1 MCSHDDNQHAV
12 SLSFVDTVYLSS
24 LQNLITY
31 IHEYEVVM
39 SPSRTER
46 RQDAAKRQ
54 IMGVLHDSNK
64 PIDRASASTL
74 KPSKFVLD
82 ANLNGAKPEHI
93 QLLVDD
99 LKKEMLD
106 RQKSFLTAEAQTG
119 KQEQHHA
126 YCTGMLKISKSLKKM
141 TVRDFNKAHN
151 CNLLELLTANVGK
164 KRPLKATE
172 TPAPAMRG
180 KAAATPTRTVARGEA
195 LL

>member
-1 MCSHDDNQHAV
+1 
-12 SLSFVDTVYLSS
+12 
-24 LQNLITY
+24 
-31 IHEYEVVM
+31 M

-46 RQDAAKRQ
+46 RQEAAKRQ
-54 IMGVLHDSNK
+54 IMGVLHECNK
-64 PIDRASASTL
+64 PMDSTTFSTL
-74 KPSKFVLD
+74 KPSQFVLD
-82 ANLNGAKPEHI
+82 ENLNGAEPEQI

-151 CNLLELLTANVGK
+151 CNLLELLSTNVGK
-164 KRPLKATE
+164 KRPLKAME
-172 TPAPAMRG
+172 TPAPTMQG
-180 KAAATPTRTVARGEA
+180 KAAATPSRTVARGEA